1 MADDTR
7 GTTPDPTGR
16 HGATPV
22 TGAGSTTGPQVHDQ
36 QGYAPPVH
44 DERVPAEQTS
54 VLPGHAAPGT
64 SPANTAAPGAAGA
77 APGVT
82 PEPGGTP
89 TTADTAARHGDRGH
103 GLGAAAAAAGVGGAA
118 AAGHDRDRHDDHGD
132 RGDLRH
138 DTTRHDGV
146 RHDDHRHDD
155 HRHDTV
161 AAAPV
166 DRDGDG
172 RDDRT
177 GAVVPTSA
185 KEMAAAQ
192 RARYGGLHMGS
203 AFFGWMSAVGIAVIL
218 LAILSAAGLAFGL
231 YSTLGTP
238 QEAAD
243 QANSG
248 IGLGAAIAL
257 LVVLF
262 IAYLAGGYVAGRM
275 ARFNGTK
282 QGLGV
287 WLWGVIV
294 LVLAALAGLVLGTQY
309 NFFDQL
315 NLPSLPVDSGTA
327 TTGGLIAL
335 GAVLLVTLLGAMIGG
350 KLGSRYH
357 RKVDRAA
364 FEPAEV

>member
-7 GTTPDPTGR
+7 GTTPPATGSSAAPLDPTAGR
-16 HGATPV
+16 HGT
-22 TGAGSTTGPQVHDQ
+22 
-36 QGYAPPVH
+36 
-44 DERVPAEQTS
+44 DERF
-54 VLPGHAAPGT
+54 
-64 SPANTAAPGAAGA
+64 GA
-77 APGVT
+77 APQA
-82 PEPGGTP
+82 PGNMSTAPTTDGANAPTAGYGTVHPQAPGNQTSHQYADPDRQPTVATP
-89 TTADTAARHGDRGH
+89 T
-103 GLGAAAAAAGVGGAA
+103 VGEHRRDHTQPAPA
-118 AAGHDRDRHDDHGD
+118 VAPVDHDRAADRSVDHHVDRH
-132 RGDLRH
+132 L
-138 DTTRHDGV
+138 
-146 RHDDHRHDD
+146 
-155 HRHDTV
+155 
-161 AAAPV
+161 

-177 GAVVPTSA
+177 GAVIPGSA
-185 KEMAAAQ
+185 KEMAAVQ

-231 YSTLGTP
+231 YSTLGTA
-238 QEAAD
+238 QDAAD
-243 QANSG
+243 QADTG

-294 LVLAALAGLVLGTQY
+294 TVLAALAGLVLGTQY
-309 NFFDQL
+309 NVFDQL
-315 NLPSLPVDSGTA
+315 NLPALPVESGTA
-327 TTGGLIAL
+327 TTAGLIAL
-335 GAVLLVTLLGAMIGG
+335 GAVLLVTLLGAMLGG

-364 FEPAEV
+364 FEPVDA

>member
-1 MADDTR
+1 M
-7 GTTPDPTGR
+7 
-16 HGATPV
+16 
-22 TGAGSTTGPQVHDQ
+22 
-36 QGYAPPVH
+36 
-44 DERVPAEQTS
+44 
-54 VLPGHAAPGT
+54 
-64 SPANTAAPGAAGA
+64 
-77 APGVT
+77 
-82 PEPGGTP
+82 P
-89 TTADTAARHGDRGH
+89 TT
-103 GLGAAAAAAGVGGAA
+103 
-118 AAGHDRDRHDDHGD
+118 
-132 RGDLRH
+132 
-138 DTTRHDGV
+138 
-146 RHDDHRHDD
+146 
-155 HRHDTV
+155 
-161 AAAPV
+161 
-166 DRDGDG
+166 
-172 RDDRT
+172 
-177 GAVVPTSA
+177 A

-262 IAYLAGGYVAGRM
+262 VAYLAGGYVAGRM

-335 GAVLLVTLLGAMIGG
+335 GAVLLVTLLGAMLGG
-350 KLGSRYH
+350 KLGSHYH

-364 FEPAEV
+364 FEPVEV

>member
-7 GTTPDPTGR
+7 GATPPASGSSAVPPDAAAGR
-16 HGATPV
+16 HGTAAPVGTVPADVAPQAPGNLSTAPAAGGNAPTAGYGAVGAGDHPQAPGNQPTHHAADRV
-22 TGAGSTTGPQVHDQ
+22 TGAAADRGA
-36 QGYAPPVH
+36 GYDPDRQATV
-44 DERVPAEQTS
+44 
-54 VLPGHAAPGT
+54 AAPVVDEHRREHT
-64 SPANTAAPGAAGA
+64 QPSPAAPVAAP
-77 APGVT
+77 V
-82 PEPGGTP
+82 
-89 TTADTAARHGDRGH
+89 
-103 GLGAAAAAAGVGGAA
+103 
-118 AAGHDRDRHDDHGD
+118 GHDRAADHDVTDR
-132 RGDLRH
+132 
-138 DTTRHDGV
+138 
-146 RHDDHRHDD
+146 
-155 HRHDTV
+155 
-161 AAAPV
+161 PV

-177 GAVVPTSA
+177 GAVMPATA

-218 LAILSAAGLAFGL
+218 LAVLSAAGLAFGL
-231 YSTLGTP
+231 YSTLGTA
-238 QEAAD
+238 QQAAD
-243 QANSG
+243 QATTG

-294 LVLAALAGLVLGTQY
+294 TVLAALAGLVLGTQY
-309 NFFDQL
+309 NVFDQL
-315 NLPSLPVDSGTA
+315 NLPALPVESGTA
-327 TTGGLIAL
+327 TTAGFIAL
-335 GAVLLVTLLGAMIGG
+335 GAVLVVTLLGAMLGG

-364 FEPAEV
+364 FEPVEV

>member
-7 GTTPDPTGR
+7 GTTSPDTGSSTVTGR
-16 HGATPV
+16 HEAQP
-22 TGAGSTTGPQVHDQ
+22 
-36 QGYAPPVH
+36 
-44 DERVPAEQTS
+44 
-54 VLPGHAAPGT
+54 
-64 SPANTAAPGAAGA
+64 
-77 APGVT
+77 
-82 PEPGGTP
+82 
-89 TTADTAARHGDRGH
+89 
-103 GLGAAAAAAGVGGAA
+103 
-118 AAGHDRDRHDDHGD
+118 
-132 RGDLRH
+132 
-138 DTTRHDGV
+138 
-146 RHDDHRHDD
+146 
-155 HRHDTV
+155 
-161 AAAPV
+161 AAAPQAPGNQSPAPQGYGNQAATTAAYGTQAPTEGYGSQAPGNLSPAASV
-166 DRDGDG
+166 QGNQAPGNREPMTEHERVGTTPAPVVHDRTGDRVEDRVADRTTHDPRDRDGDG

-177 GAVVPTSA
+177 GAVLPGSA

-231 YSTLGTP
+231 YSTLGTA
-238 QEAAD
+238 QDAAD
-243 QANSG
+243 QADSG

-294 LVLAALAGLVLGTQY
+294 TVLAALAGLVLGTQY
-309 NFFDQL
+309 NVFDQL
-315 NLPSLPVDSGTA
+315 NLPALPVESGTA
-327 TTGGLIAL
+327 TTAGLIAL
-335 GAVLLVTLLGAMIGG
+335 GAVLVVTLLGAMLGG
-350 KLGSRYH
+350 KLGSHYH

-364 FEPAEV
+364 FEPVDA

>member
-1 MADDTR
+1 MADHTP

-16 HGATPV
+16 REAQPV
-22 TGAGSTTGPQVHDQ
+22 TGSTTSQETRAGEAYV
-36 QGYAPPVH
+36 APDH
-44 DERVPAEQTS
+44 
-54 VLPGHAAPGT
+54 GAPGT
-64 SPANTAAPGAAGA
+64 SPANTAAPVAAGY
-77 APGVT
+77 GD
-82 PEPGGTP
+82 
-89 TTADTAARHGDRGH
+89 TTANTAARHGD
-103 GLGAAAAAAGVGGAA
+103 
-118 AAGHDRDRHDDHGD
+118 
-132 RGDLRH
+132 LRH
-138 DTTRHDGV
+138 DGHAHDGARHDGPG
-146 RHDDHRHDD
+146 HDAGVHDGR
-155 HRHDTV
+155 RHDTATVAAPV
-161 AAAPV
+161 AAATAV

-177 GAVVPTSA
+177 GAVMPTTA

-262 IAYLAGGYVAGRM
+262 VAYLAGGYVAGRM

-335 GAVLLVTLLGAMIGG
+335 GAVLLVTLLGAMLGG
-350 KLGSRYH
+350 KLGSHYH

-364 FEPAEV
+364 FEPVEV

>member
-1 MADDTR
+1 MD
-7 GTTPDPTGR
+7 
-16 HGATPV
+16 
-22 TGAGSTTGPQVHDQ
+22 
-36 QGYAPPVH
+36 
-44 DERVPAEQTS
+44 
-54 VLPGHAAPGT
+54 
-64 SPANTAAPGAAGA
+64 
-77 APGVT
+77 
-82 PEPGGTP
+82 
-89 TTADTAARHGDRGH
+89 
-103 GLGAAAAAAGVGGAA
+103 
-118 AAGHDRDRHDDHGD
+118 
-132 RGDLRH
+132 
-138 DTTRHDGV
+138 
-146 RHDDHRHDD
+146 
-155 HRHDTV
+155 
-161 AAAPV
+161 
-166 DRDGDG
+166 
-172 RDDRT
+172 
-177 GAVVPTSA
+177 
-185 KEMAAAQ
+185 AAQ

-243 QANSG
+243 QANTG

-262 IAYLAGGYVAGRM
+262 LAYLAGGYVAGRM

-335 GAVLLVTLLGAMIGG
+335 GAVLLVTLLGAMLGG

>member
-7 GTTPDPTGR
+7 GTTPPATGSSAAPLDSPDVGR
-16 HGATPV
+16 REAAPQAPGNRSSAPLGYDNGPAAPAGYGAQTPVERYGNQAPGNGATE
-22 TGAGSTTGPQVHDQ
+22 
-36 QGYAPPVH
+36 QGL
-44 DERVPAEQTS
+44 T
-54 VLPGHAAPGT
+54 
-64 SPANTAAPGAAGA
+64 
-77 APGVT
+77 
-82 PEPGGTP
+82 
-89 TTADTAARHGDRGH
+89 
-103 GLGAAAAAAGVGGAA
+103 
-118 AAGHDRDRHDDHGD
+118 GHDHVGRNQLDRDQARRDDADRDHVDRHHVDPED
-132 RGDLRH
+132 
-138 DTTRHDGV
+138 
-146 RHDDHRHDD
+146 
-155 HRHDTV
+155 
-161 AAAPV
+161 V

-177 GAVVPTSA
+177 GAALPTTA

-203 AFFGWMSAVGIAVIL
+203 AFFGWLCAVGIAVIL

-231 YSTLGTP
+231 YSTLGSA
-238 QEAAD
+238 QDAAD
-243 QANSG
+243 QADTG

-287 WLWGVIV
+287 WIWGVIV
-294 LVLAALAGLVLGTQY
+294 TVLAALAGLVLGSQY
-309 NFFDQL
+309 NIFDQL
-315 NLPSLPVDSGTA
+315 NLPALPVESGTA
-327 TTGGLIAL
+327 TTAGLIAL
-335 GAVLLVTLLGAMIGG
+335 GAVLLVTLLGAMLGG

-364 FEPAEV
+364 FEPAER

>member
-7 GTTPDPTGR
+7 GTTPDPNAR
-16 HGATPV
+16 YGAQPGT
-22 TGAGSTTGPQVHDQ
+22 GSTAGQ
-36 QGYAPPVH
+36 QGFADPTADRTY
-44 DERVPAEQTS
+44 
-54 VLPGHAAPGT
+54 AAPGT
-64 SPANTAAPGAAGA
+64 SPANDAAPGAGA
-77 APGVT
+77 ST
-82 PEPGGTP
+82 PAHAADPFADR
-89 TTADTAARHGDRGH
+89 TATDTAARHGDRHH
-103 GLGAAAAAAGVGGAA
+103 GDHADL
-118 AAGHDRDRHDDHGD
+118 RHDDHA
-132 RGDLRH
+132 DLRH
-138 DTTRHDGV
+138 DEV
-146 RHDDHRHDD
+146 RHDDHRHD
-155 HRHDTV
+155 TVAAGTPV

-177 GAVVPTSA
+177 GAVIPTSA
-185 KEMAAAQ
+185 KEMAAVQ

-238 QEAAD
+238 QQAAD
-243 QANSG
+243 QADTG

-287 WLWGVIV
+287 WLWGIIV

-335 GAVLLVTLLGAMIGG
+335 GAVLLVTLLGAMLGG

-364 FEPAEV
+364 FEPADA

>member
-7 GTTPDPTGR
+7 GTTPPATGSSAAPLDPTGTGR
-16 HGATPV
+16 HEAAAPQAPGNQSPAPQGYGNGAATP
-22 TGAGSTTGPQVHDQ
+22 AGYGTQAPVEGYGNQAPGNQAPATAAFGNQAPGNSAPEHDQ
-36 QGYAPPVH
+36 LADRERLEHERLERERLEH
-44 DERVPAEQTS
+44 DRREQERLE
-54 VLPGHAAPGT
+54 
-64 SPANTAAPGAAGA
+64 
-77 APGVT
+77 
-82 PEPGGTP
+82 
-89 TTADTAARHGDRGH
+89 
-103 GLGAAAAAAGVGGAA
+103 
-118 AAGHDRDRHDDHGD
+118 RDRHDHDHDHG
-132 RGDLRH
+132 RGH
-138 DTTRHDGV
+138 DHD
-146 RHDDHRHDD
+146 HDHGR
-155 HRHDTV
+155 TG
-161 AAAPV
+161 AGAV

-177 GAVVPTSA
+177 GAVIPTTA

-231 YSTLGTP
+231 YSTLGTA
-238 QEAAD
+238 QDAAD
-243 QANSG
+243 QADSG

-287 WLWGVIV
+287 WIWGVIV
-294 LVLAALAGLVLGTQY
+294 TVLAALAGLVLGSQY
-309 NFFDQL
+309 NVFDQL
-315 NLPSLPVDSGTA
+315 NLPALPVESGTA
-327 TTGGLIAL
+327 TTAGLIAL
-335 GAVLLVTLLGAMIGG
+335 GAVLLVTLLGAMLGG

-357 RKVDRAA
+357 RRVDQAA